1 MLLCRHMDTLLLT
14 SKPNLGTRERDGII
28 ELFCTCTFLFV
39 KRFLFFFFL
48 GTNFFSL
55 SLISPNERKKKG
67 GNEGK
72 RKRKEPGFLEEQKIP
87 HLLFDPDSSLPPSC
101 FVCSFPI
108 THCRTQPKKKKRL
121 PHQLL
126 ASRYTHTNVF
136 VVLQRGKPTLLW
148 EIIASHHFSPGDLP
162 FNRVGKK
169 ERERE
174 SERQRKGKKTQCR
187 SPS

>member
-1 MLLCRHMDTLLLT
+1 MLGPCDAVVSTHGHFTTYFQTKSWDPRTRRDNRAVLYMYFPFRQTL
-14 SKPNLGTRERDGII
+14 P
-28 ELFCTCTFLFV
+28 
-39 KRFLFFFFL
+39 FFFFL

-108 THCRTQPKKKKRL
+108 THCRTQPKKKKGSPTSFL
-121 PHQLL
+121 HQGTPTQT
-126 ASRYTHTNVF
+126 SSSSC
-136 VVLQRGKPTLLW
+136 RGENL
-148 EIIASHHFSPGDLP
+148 
-162 FNRVGKK
+162 RCCGK
-169 ERERE
+169 
-174 SERQRKGKKTQCR
+174 
-187 SPS
+187 